1 MANKIYKVLW
11 IDDMP
16 TDELRD
22 EAALIYGIDL
32 IPKKCYSEGIAWL
45 SENITTCDAVIL
57 DVYCKD
63 NNDETPNIESFRD
76 NIDKVRSL
84 CTQNSRFIPWFVY
97 TGGPSGTQQG
107 YEFIDFLV
115 KAVPRKWDN
124 RPFYNKPADR
134 LELFQKIID
143 EAGKREITRIK
154 LKYPSAFLIDDSIH
168 GDLIN
173 ILSSLESDNG
183 CDRDFDVLRDV
194 AVVMEKIREYLVSA
208 GFLPSELVSG
218 IQISKCAS
226 FLGRREMQSII
237 PGYIQQN
244 IYTCINTGS
253 EGGHALPAREDVEKG
268 KAPFLV
274 RSITFAMLSLLHWL
288 SEQKMDKDSIASRT
302 KKTMEVFNSMSEN
315 QAPESQSE
323 NNALIQ
329 KFEGN
334 AFIVEVDDEGIVHC
348 GECATHNNAKS
359 LAGKQVKLS
368 KVNTN
373 TSPSGKK
380 YPVFAGRYSEINQ

>member
-1 MANKIYKVLW
+1 MANTIYKVLW
-11 IDDMP
+11 IDDNP
-16 TDELRD
+16 ADELVD
-22 EAALIYGIDL
+22 EAKDGYGIDL
-32 IPKKCYSEGIAWL
+32 ITMECYSDGIKWL
-45 SENITTCDAVIL
+45 SENIAICDAVIL

-63 NNDETPNIESFRD
+63 NKDETPNFESF
-76 NIDKVRSL
+76 NININKVHQL
-84 CTQNSRFIPWFVY
+84 CTQKDCFIPWFVF
-97 TGGPSGTQQG
+97 TGGPSGKQEG
-107 YEFIDFLV
+107 YDYIRTLV
-115 KAVPRKWDN
+115 KSNSRDWD
-124 RPFYNKPADR
+124 DR
-134 LELFQKIID
+134 LFYDKTDYAELFQKIID

-183 CDRDFDVLRDV
+183 CDRDFEVLRNV
-194 AVVMEKIREYLVSA
+194 AVVMEKIREYLVNA

-315 QAPESQSE
+315 QVPESQSD

-334 AFIVEVDDEGIVHC
+334 SFIVEVDDEGIVHC
-348 GECATHNNAKS
+348 GECATHEKAKS
-359 LAGKQVKLS
+359 LVGKQVKLS
-368 KVNTN
+368 KVSTN
-373 TSPSGKK
+373 TSQSGKK

>member
-1 MANKIYKVLW
+1 MATKIYKVLW
-11 IDDMP
+11 IDDNP

-22 EAALIYGIDL
+22 EASVIYGINL
-32 IPKKCYSEGIAWL
+32 VCKECYSEGIKWL
-45 SENITTCDAVIL
+45 SENIATCDAVIL

-76 NIDKVRSL
+76 NINKVHNL

-107 YEFIDFLV
+107 YEFIDFLI
-115 KAVPRKWDN
+115 KAVPRKWDD

-143 EAGKREITRIK
+143 EAGRSEITQIK

-168 GDLIN
+168 GELIN

-183 CDRDFDVLRDV
+183 CDRDFDVLRGV

-208 GFLPSELVSG
+208 GFLPRELVSG

-268 KAPFLV
+268 RAPFLV

-288 SEQKMDKDSIASRT
+288 SEQKMDKDSISERT

-315 QAPESQSE
+315 QILESQPD

-329 KFEGN
+329 NYEGKV
-334 AFIVEVDDEGIVHC
+334 FTVELDDEGIVHC
-348 GECATHNNAKS
+348 GECATHDKAKC
-359 LAGKQVKLS
+359 LVGKQVKLS

-373 TSPSGKK
+373 TSPSGKR
-380 YPVFAGRYSEINQ
+380 YPVFAARYSEINQ